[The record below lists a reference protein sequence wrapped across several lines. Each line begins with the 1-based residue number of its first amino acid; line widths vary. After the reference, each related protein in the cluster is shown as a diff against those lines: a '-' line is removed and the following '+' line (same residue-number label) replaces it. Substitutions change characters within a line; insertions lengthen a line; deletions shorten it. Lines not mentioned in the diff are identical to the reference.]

1 MALLEADDE
10 RLFRWF
16 ARFFSASAFA
26 ADAGGRSLL
35 DRILAES
42 RAGAVA
48 VGSAIERQ
56 VFSAVPSVA
65 EGLLG
70 ADARTD
76 ATLSEAFDNAL
87 VLLYRLLF
95 CLHAEARALLPVE
108 NPHYL
113 EYSLRRQKERLAADL
128 DRGRR
133 FSHRSDDLY
142 NYLRALFR
150 IVDEGDEELGV
161 DEYDGGL
168 FSAARHPWFEGRS
181 VPDDL
186 LAPALDALYRVG
198 GEFVDYGDLSARH
211 LGTIYERLLDYRL
224 EERDGA
230 LGLASTSGRRESG
243 SYFTPERVVDRIV
256 ERALGPLLDERSEHV
271 AALGLRGEDALEV
284 FLGLRVLDPAM
295 GSGHF
300 LVAAAA
306 WIATQIAT
314 DPSYDGD
321 LSLAEIQRRVAE
333 RCLYGIDLNPMAV
346 ELAQL
351 SIWLNTVRRGEP
363 LTFLTNLRVGNAL
376 VGVELDE
383 LLAGEETLFAQQLA
397 RDADAI
403 LSGIQAIASR
413 GSESPEEVHRKED
426 LALAVEGMR
435 EPLERHADEGILPA
449 FPDERVSPFHWAL
462 EFPEVFLSVAGRPR
476 DDGGFDAVIGN
487 PPYVRIQALGR
498 RLADWCRRRYRTASG
513 SFDTYVPF
521 LERGVGFSRLKVASA
536 SSSRTS

>member
-1 MALLEADDE
+1 MPEFTEGDLTGLYGGLRSLWREEREGLSVANEAQTEERWVRPVLSALGFAYTVQAPLRLAGGWRQPDYGLFLSDGDRRAAARLEGAGRFARAVCVADAKRFERPLDRRRAEGALSEDPVAQIITYVSATRCPWGILTNGRHWRLYAAERDLLGGAHYEVDLVALLEADDE

-26 ADAGGRSLL
+26 ADVGGRSLL

-48 VGSAIERQ
+48 VGSAIESQ
-56 VFSAVPSVA
+56 VFAAVPSVA

-76 ATLSEAFDNAL
+76 GALSEAFDNAL

-142 NYLRALFR
+142 NDLRALFR
-150 IVDEGDEELGV
+150 IVDEGDDELGV

-181 VPDDL
+181 IPDDL

-224 EERDGA
+224 EERGGA
-230 LGLASTSGRRESG
+230 LGLASTSGRRETG

-256 ERALGPLLDERSEHV
+256 ERTLAPCSTRAPSTSPRS
-271 AALGLRGEDALEV
+271 ACG
-284 FLGLRVLDPAM
+284 
-295 GSGHF
+295 
-300 LVAAAA
+300 
-306 WIATQIAT
+306 
-314 DPSYDGD
+314 
-321 LSLAEIQRRVAE
+321 
-333 RCLYGIDLNPMAV
+333 
-346 ELAQL
+346 
-351 SIWLNTVRRGEP
+351 VRMR
-363 LTFLTNLRVGNAL
+363 
-376 VGVELDE
+376 
-383 LLAGEETLFAQQLA
+383 
-397 RDADAI
+397 
-403 LSGIQAIASR
+403 SR
-413 GSESPEEVHRKED
+413 
-426 LALAVEGMR
+426 
-435 EPLERHADEGILPA
+435 
-449 FPDERVSPFHWAL
+449 
-462 EFPEVFLSVAGRPR
+462 
-476 DDGGFDAVIGN
+476 
-487 PPYVRIQALGR
+487 
-498 RLADWCRRRYRTASG
+498 
-513 SFDTYVPF
+513 
-521 LERGVGFSRLKVASA
+521 
-536 SSSRTS
+536 SSSVFVCSTRRWGAATSSWPRRPGSPRT